1 MTTGVGLLRRQL
13 PIGTLLL
20 GGLVVL
26 AFVIAMIRYAGGL
39 GAASNL
45 NDNYAWG
52 LWISVDLLCGVALAA
67 GAFTTATA
75 VYIMGQERFRPILR
89 PAILT
94 GFLGY
99 LMVIFA
105 LLVDLGHP
113 ERIWYLIIF
122 WNPHSVMFEVG
133 WCVMLYTAVLALEFS
148 PMVFER
154 FGLRQPLRLIT
165 RVTLVLVIAGTVLST
180 LHQSSLGSLYLII
193 PDQLDVL
200 WHTSLLPLFFFLSA
214 VAAGPSMVI
223 LESSI
228 SSRVFKRGLELDILG
243 SFAKAIPFVLALYLV
258 LKIADLGIARE
269 FDDLFDGSRN
279 SALFLAEMVGGVILP
294 MVLFALPAVRRNGTT
309 LLLAACLVVGG
320 LIFNRINVGLLGFSR
335 PADAASYMP
344 SWMEFFITFGI
355 VAAGM
360 IAFGLVAR
368 YLPLFTNADRSTEEG
383 TAH

>member
-1 MTTGVGLLRRQL
+1 MTTAVRLPRRRL
-13 PIGTLLL
+13 PIGTLVL

-26 AFVIAMIRYAGGL
+26 AFVLAMIRYAGGL

-52 LWISVDLLCGVALAA
+52 LWISIDLLCGVALAA

-75 VYIMGQERFRPILR
+75 VYIMGQERYRPILR
-89 PAILT
+89 AAILT

-99 LMVIFA
+99 LMVILA
-105 LLVDLGHP
+105 LMVDLGRP
-113 ERIWYLIIF
+113 ERIWYLLIF

-133 WCVMLYTAVLALEFS
+133 WCVMLYTVVLALEFS

-154 FGLRQPLRLIT
+154 FGLRQPLRLIA
-165 RVTLVLVIAGTVLST
+165 RATLVLVIAGTVLST

-214 VAAGPSMVI
+214 VAVGPSMVI

-228 SSRVFKRGLELDILG
+228 SSRVFKRGLEVDLLG
-243 SFAKAIPFVLALYLV
+243 SLAKAIPFVLALYLA
-258 LKIADLGIARE
+258 LKIADLGIAGE
-269 FDDLFDGSRN
+269 FGEVFNGSRN
-279 SALFLAEMVGGVILP
+279 SALFLAETVGGVILP
-294 MVLFALPAVRRNGTT
+294 MVLFALPAIRRSATALFLT
-309 LLLAACLVVGG
+309 ASLVVGG
-320 LIFNRINVGLLGFSR
+320 LILNRINVGLVGFSR
-335 PADAASYMP
+335 PADAASYVP
-344 SWMEFFITFGI
+344 HWMEFFITFGI
-355 VAAGM
+355 VAAGL

-368 YLPLFTNADRSTEEG
+368 YLPLFAHADKGGEEE

>member
-1 MTTGVGLLRRQL
+1 MTTAVRLPRRRL
-13 PIGTLLL
+13 PIGTLVL

-26 AFVIAMIRYAGGL
+26 AFVLAMIRYAGGL

-75 VYIMGQERFRPILR
+75 VYIMGQERYRPILR
-89 PAILT
+89 SAILT

-99 LMVIFA
+99 LMVILA
-105 LLVDLGHP
+105 LMVDLGRP
-113 ERIWYLIIF
+113 ERIWYLLVF
-122 WNPHSVMFEVG
+122 WNPHSVMLEVG

-154 FGLRQPLRLIT
+154 FGLRQPLRLIA
-165 RVTLVLVIAGTVLST
+165 RATLVLVIAGTVLST

-200 WHTSLLPLFFFLSA
+200 WHSSLLPLFFFLSA
-214 VAAGPSMVI
+214 VAVGPSMVI

-228 SSRVFKRGLELDILG
+228 SSRVFKRGLEVDLLG
-243 SFAKAIPFVLALYLV
+243 SLAKAIPFVLALYLA
-258 LKIADLGIARE
+258 LKIADLGIAGE
-269 FDDLFDGSRN
+269 FGEVFDGSRN
-279 SALFLAEMVGGVILP
+279 SALFLAETVGGVILP
-294 MVLFALPAVRRNGTT
+294 MVLFALPAVRRSATALFLT
-309 LLLAACLVVGG
+309 ASLVVGG
-320 LIFNRINVGLLGFSR
+320 LIFNRINVGLVGFSR
-335 PADAASYMP
+335 PADAASYVP
-344 SWMEFFITFGI
+344 HWMEFFITFGI
-355 VAAGM
+355 VAAGL

-368 YLPLFTNADRSTEEG
+368 YLPLFTHADKAGEEG
-383 TAH
+383 TTH